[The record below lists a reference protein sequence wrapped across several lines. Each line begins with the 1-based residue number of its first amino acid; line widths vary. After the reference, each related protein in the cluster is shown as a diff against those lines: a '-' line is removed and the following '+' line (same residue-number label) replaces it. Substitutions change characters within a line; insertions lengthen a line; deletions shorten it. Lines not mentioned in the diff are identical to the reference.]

1 MYLDH
6 FGLKQYPF
14 QLVPDPEFL
23 FMGPQHS
30 HAKAYLDY
38 AVYNRDG
45 FVVVTGDV
53 GTGKTTLLHKFLTEL
68 DPNVL
73 AAKIFQTQLTATEFL
88 QAVLVEFG
96 LNPFQAHKVELMDML
111 NTFLVDRFL
120 EGRQI
125 VLIVDE
131 AQNLSDEALEEIRLL
146 SGLETHKEKILHVI
160 LLGQP
165 QLRDRLDSPHMEQ
178 FAQRIRLRYH
188 IRALTEA
195 ETSDYIRH
203 RLEVAGAGPGR
214 LFDDAVLPM
223 IFQYTGGVPRLINV
237 LSDTALVCGF
247 ADGHSGISPGVME
260 SAVKELGWAP
270 FAEREKAQASALQAK
285 SAIAGGSSMAG
296 AAVAVDNARADAL
309 ISALNGV
316 VGRLGE
322 IEASLREIAD
332 RIGRNDPSPVV
343 PFNRKSRSGG
353 ES

>member
-73 AAKIFQTQLTATEFL
+73 AAKIFQTQLNATEFL
-88 QAVLVEFG
+88 QAMLVEFG

-203 RLEVAGAGPGR
+203 RLEVAGAGSGQ
-214 LFDDAVLPM
+214 LFDEAVLPM
-223 IFQYTGGVPRLINV
+223 IFRYTGGVPRLINV

-247 ADGHSGISPGVME
+247 ADGQPNVSPAVME
-260 SAVKELGWAP
+260 SAIKELGWAP
-270 FAEREKAQASALQAK
+270 FAEREQAQAVRAK
-285 SAIAGGSSMAG
+285 AAMAG
-296 AAVAVDNARADAL
+296 TPGTAGTAVDSAQADAL
-309 ISALNGV
+309 IAALHGV

-332 RIGRNDPSPVV
+332 RVGRNDPSPVV
-343 PFNRKSRSGG
+343 PFNRKNR
-353 ES
+353 

>member
-6 FGLKQYPF
+6 FSLRQYPF

-68 DPNVL
+68 DANVL

-96 LNPFQAHKVELMDML
+96 LNPFQAQKVELMDML

-165 QLRDRLDSPHMEQ
+165 QLRDRLDNPHMEQ
-178 FAQRIRLRYH
+178 FAQRVRLRYH
-188 IRALTEA
+188 IRALTET
-195 ETSDYIRH
+195 ETGGYIHH
-203 RLEVAGAGPGR
+203 RLEVAGAGSND
-214 LFDDAVLPM
+214 LFEAQVFPE
-223 IFQYTGGVPRLINV
+223 IFRYTGGVPRLINV
-237 LSDTALVCGF
+237 LCDTALVCGF
-247 ADGHSGISPGVME
+247 ADAHASVSPAVMDT
-260 SAVKELGWAP
+260 AIKELGWVP
-270 FAEREKAQASALQAK
+270 FAERQKAHVKVSNPVPSAGASA
-285 SAIAGGSSMAG
+285 AG
-296 AAVAVDNARADAL
+296 AGVNLGNAQADAL
-309 ISALNGV
+309 IFALNGV

-322 IEASLREIAD
+322 IESSLKGIAD
-332 RIGRNDPSPVV
+332 RINRNEPVV
-343 PFNRKSRSGG
+343 PFNRKSQ
-353 ES
+353 